1 MPQAG
6 HPTLAPGARTR
17 HTGRPHLG
25 RLMSG
30 SDPQVPHRALITGC
44 AMMATL
50 MQVLDSAIANVA
62 LPYMQGSLSA
72 TQDEITWVL
81 TSYVIAAAI
90 MTAPVGWLAVRFGR
104 KRLFILCLAGFTAF
118 SMMCGAAQTLMQ
130 MVLFRVGQGVCG
142 AALVPLSQAT
152 MLDIYPFH
160 KRAYAMAIFSSGVM
174 LGPIM
179 GPTLGGYLTYMY
191 NWRYVFYVNLPFGI
205 LAIIGLAI
213 FLPNSDPKRELRFDW
228 WGFSVLALGVGS
240 LQMMLDRGQLLD
252 WFSSREIIVYATLA
266 GLGLYL
272 FIVHMLTARRPF
284 LDPALFRDRNFVAS
298 VSMGFFVAMVML
310 ATSALLAPYLQV
322 LADYPV
328 YDAGVALAPRGFG
341 TMFAMFVASTLSAR
355 VDSRKIMAV
364 GLVVLGLA
372 LHSMSRWTPD
382 ITETR
387 MMLTLIVQGFA
398 IGLIFNPMT
407 VVAFVTLPARLRG
420 DATAM
425 QALGRNMGQAIG
437 ISVTTFTLE
446 RSAQAMHADMAGR
459 ITPFDRVLQGAGAV
473 SHYLNPAT
481 THGAALLNQAIDRQA
496 QIIAYNNDF
505 YAMTFIVVPPLL
517 LLLLMRR
524 SRPAPERAP
533 AE

>member
-1 MPQAG
+1 
-6 HPTLAPGARTR
+6 
-17 HTGRPHLG
+17 
-25 RLMSG
+25 MSG
-30 SDPQVPHRALITGC
+30 TDPHVPHRALITGC

-90 MTAPVGWLAVRFGR
+90 MTAPVGWMAVRFGR
-104 KRLFILCLAGFTAF
+104 KRLFILCLAGFTVF
-118 SMMCGAAQTLMQ
+118 SMLCGAAETLAQ
-130 MVLFRVGQGVCG
+130 MVLFRLGQGMCG

-160 KRAYAMAIFSSGVM
+160 KRAHAMAIFSSGVM

-205 LAIIGLAI
+205 LAIVGLAL
-213 FLPNSDPKRELRFDW
+213 FLPNTEPKRELRFDW

-252 WFSSREIIVYATLA
+252 WFSSREIILYATFA

-272 FIVHMLTARRPF
+272 FVVHMLTARHPF
-284 LDPALFRDRNFVAS
+284 LDPAVFRDRNFVAS
-298 VSMGFFVAMVML
+298 VSMGFFVSMVML
-310 ATSALLAPYLQV
+310 ATSALLAPYLQN

-328 YDAGVALAPRGFG
+328 YDAGVALAPRGLG
-341 TMFAMFVASTLSAR
+341 TMTAMFFASWLSAR
-355 VDSRKIMAV
+355 VDQRKIMAV
-364 GLVVLGLA
+364 GLVVLGFA
-372 LHSMSRWTPD
+372 LHSMSLWTPD
-382 ITETR
+382 ISEAQT
-387 MMLTLIVQGFA
+387 MATLVVQGFA

-420 DATAM
+420 EGTAL

-446 RSAQAMHADMAGR
+446 RSAQAMHADMAAR
-459 ITPFDRVLQGAGAV
+459 ITPFNRVLQGAGAV
-473 SHYLNPAT
+473 SRFYDAT
-481 THGAALLNQAIDRQA
+481 TAHGAALLNALIDRQA

-505 YAMTFIVVPPLL
+505 YAMTFVVVPPLL
-517 LLLLMRR
+517 LLLLLR
-524 SRPAPERAP
+524 RAP
-533 AE
+533 PARVVAPPKPAAAE